1 MIIIP
6 NNNSSSI
13 SKDDIKLS
21 DIKLDVKGIKDLD
34 GRIGYG
40 HNHTSDQVIFPK
52 LDWTDK
58 YILNEIIEELHEDI
72 KQLQNQN
79 GNVNMTLED

>member
-6 NNNSSSI
+6 NETSNIPSGEI
-13 SKDDIKLS
+13 PKEIKLS
-21 DIKLDVKGIKDLD
+21 DIKLDMKGIKDLD

-40 HNHTSDQVIFPK
+40 HNHTADQVIFPK

-58 YILNEIIEELHEDI
+58 YILNDIIQELHDE
-72 KQLQNQN
+72 
-79 GNVNMTLED
+79 NVKLKHMIDELRK